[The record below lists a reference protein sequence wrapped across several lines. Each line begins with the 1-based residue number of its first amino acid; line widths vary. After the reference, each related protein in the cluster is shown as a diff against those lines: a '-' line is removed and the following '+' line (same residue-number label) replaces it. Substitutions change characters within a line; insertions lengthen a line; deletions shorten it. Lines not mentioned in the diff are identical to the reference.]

1 VHRFLASLP
10 PILRVREAPHQLI
23 VTTAYDLAL
32 EQAFGEAG
40 EEFDVVVYLATG
52 RNRGK
57 FLHLAPDRSPTVISE
72 PNLYATELSLDRR
85 TVILRVHGRVDHDD
99 GREWE
104 SFVVTEDD
112 YIGYLTPGE
121 LASVIPVALAA
132 RLRRSHFLFL
142 GYALR
147 DWHLRLL
154 LNRLWGDEK
163 VGYRSWSV
171 QPDASALETEFWRRR
186 DVDVFELGLDDYVD
200 ELAQRLTEVAV

>member
-1 VHRFLASLP
+1 M
-10 PILRVREAPHQLI
+10 
-23 VTTAYDLAL
+23 
-32 EQAFGEAG
+32 
-40 EEFDVVVYLATG
+40 
-52 RNRGK
+52 
-57 FLHLAPDRSPTVISE
+57 
-72 PNLYATELSLDRR
+72 
-85 TVILRVHGRVDHDD
+85 ILRVHGRVDRDD

-112 YIGYLTPGE
+112 YIGYLAPGE

-171 QPDASALETEFWRRR
+171 QPDASALETEFWRRAR
-186 DVDVFELGLDDYVD
+186 RRPLRAG
-200 ELAQRLTEVAV
+200 RSTTTSRRWSNG